1 MSTRLAAYV
10 VAIAVHAFTLAF
22 AALGLWTILR
32 NPGFLVSWLLGG
44 VFLGIGFILRPRAA
58 RLSPAVELLP
68 RETAPSLYA
77 LAARVAEATG
87 APRPNTIAVDEQGL
101 GAELRLIGLRREPVL
116 TLGLPIW
123 LALAPAQRVALL
135 AVACANA
142 RAVDGAII
150 EGARTTLAELRSA
163 LFGAGENSSRQRAHE
178 DMALTLGAWA
188 PHTTYESA
196 STFGRIIGWV
206 IGWPAIVA
214 DFLLDRLTR
223 GHLAR
228 ERARA
233 LETAERV
240 AGPGALA
247 ELSELISSRRYLAP
261 LQAAAL
267 RGEDVSVIRRGALD
281 RAALREL
288 AGSAPI
294 AATVEAD
301 ESDRIDEELRPR
313 YTRMLRGLGL
323 LS

>member
-1 MSTRLAAYV
+1 MLTKFAAYV

-44 VFLGIGFILRPRAA
+44 VFLGLGFMLRPRAA
-58 RLSPAVELLP
+58 RLSPAAEVLP
-68 RETAPSLYA
+68 RETAPALYA
-77 LAARVAEATG
+77 LAERVAAATG
-87 APRPNTIAVDEQGL
+87 APKPRAVAVHDQGL
-101 GAELRLIGLRREPVL
+101 GGELTRVGLLRRPVL
-116 TLGLPIW
+116 TVGLPIW
-123 LALAPAQRVALL
+123 LALAPAQRVALV

-142 RAVDGAII
+142 RAEEGMII
-150 EGARTTLAELRSA
+150 GGARTTLAELRAA
-163 LFGAGENSSRQRAHE
+163 LFGGGENSSRRRAHE

-188 PHTTYESA
+188 PHTTYETA
-196 STFGRIIGWV
+196 GTFGRLVGWV
-206 IGWPAIVA
+206 VGWPVIVA
-214 DFLLDRLTR
+214 GFLLDRLTR
-223 GHLAR
+223 GWLAR

-233 LETAERV
+233 REIAEQV

-247 ELSELISSRRYLAP
+247 ELSELAASRRYLAP

-288 AGSAPI
+288 DSPRPV
-294 AATVEAD
+294 AATIEAG
-301 ESDRIDEELRPR
+301 ESERVDEELKSR
-313 YTRMLRGLGL
+313 YARMLRGLGL

>member
-10 VAIAVHAFTLAF
+10 VAIAVHTFTLAF
-22 AALGLWTILR
+22 AGLGLWAILS

-44 VFLGIGFILRPRAA
+44 VLLAIGFMLRPRAA
-58 RLSPAVELLP
+58 RLSPAVEVLP
-68 RETAPSLYA
+68 RESAPALYA
-77 LAARVAEATG
+77 LAERVAEATG
-87 APRPNTIAVDEQGL
+87 APKPEAVAVHDQGL
-101 GAELRLIGLRREPVL
+101 GAELRLIGIRRRPVL
-116 TLGLPIW
+116 TVGLPIW

-142 RAVDGAII
+142 RAEDGVILG
-150 EGARTTLAELRSA
+150 GARTTLAELRSA
-163 LFGAGENSSRQRAHE
+163 LFGGGVNSSRQRAHE

-188 PHTTYESA
+188 PHTTYETA
-196 STFGRIIGWV
+196 GTLGRAVGWL

-223 GHLAR
+223 GRLAR

-233 LETAERV
+233 LEIAESV
-240 AGPGALA
+240 AGPEAMA
-247 ELSELISSRRYLAP
+247 DLSELVASRRYLAP

-267 RGEDVSVIRRGALD
+267 RGEDVSVIRRSALD

-288 AGSAPI
+288 TRPEPV
-294 AATVEAD
+294 AATIEAG
-301 ESDRIDEELRPR
+301 ESERVDEELRSR
-313 YTRMLRGLGL
+313 YARMLRGLGL